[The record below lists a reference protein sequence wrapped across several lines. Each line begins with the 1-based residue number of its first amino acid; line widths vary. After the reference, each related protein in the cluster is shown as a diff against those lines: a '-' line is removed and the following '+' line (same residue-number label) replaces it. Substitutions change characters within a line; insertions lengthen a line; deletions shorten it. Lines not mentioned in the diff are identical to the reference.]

1 MEFVYK
7 NGRGV
12 NLMRKGSGG
21 KKTDPDAVRGVLTA
35 WFMSS
40 EFESSN

>member
-7 NGRGV
+7 KGRGV
-12 NLMRKGSGG
+12 NLMSMGVEG
-21 KKTDPDAVRGVLTA
+21 KTDSDAVRGVLPT